1 MIFRFLII
9 AIILIG
15 MFVLL
20 YKLLENPKKKK
31 VENSNSNWLKPFNK
45 PIFKIPIG
53 ILIITATLIFSFN
66 LVKVLPIIMKVGVI
80 GLDFVIIYIVFNYL
94 FINKQKTN

>member
-9 AIILIG
+9 AIILIT

-31 VENSNSNWLKPFNK
+31 VESRNSNWLKPFNK
-45 PIFKIPIG
+45 LIFKIPIG